1 MISDGWLM
9 IILKH
14 TVYYP
19 IYWGWWS
26 ILGIQFF
33 ADHYQWD
40 IAWFQKLRVTLPCG
54 ESTDSLFA
62 GDIPDFWCMEKSGFW
77 SKEIFFFH
85 ILQVQSWR
93 ISRIQVFPD
102 LPKTLQRVDG
112 RILVFPD
119 VLTVNST
126 YFLSQLPGSERTWA
140 QWDAENHHFNWWQIN
155 YWIDWTFITFYSW
168 FIAIMYSYSNLKCL
182 QHSITN
188 Y

>member
-1 MISDGWLM
+1 MA
-9 IILKH
+9 
-14 TVYYP
+14 
-19 IYWGWWS
+19 GWWLFWS
-26 ILGIQFF
+26 TLYTIQFIEDDDPSWEYSSSRTTTSGTLLGF
-33 ADHYQWD
+33 KSWGSHCHVAKALTPCLLVIFPIFD
-40 IAWFQKLRVTLPCG
+40 AWK
-54 ESTDSLFA
+54 
-62 GDIPDFWCMEKSGFW
+62 KSGFW